1 VLRNRPLVHRHAH
14 ASRAT
19 RGVPTP
25 LERLATLKAQ
35 TTDTLRSHAP
45 VWRAPSMDSSW
56 HGRIELGNRLPINL
70 RNFLNEQLGWS
81 IRVEPSTIIAL
92 DSRPGDA
99 LMRDLARAIR
109 RFSSLRSRESWSE
122 CVTTLS
128 RLEAEFFRSPAA
140 ERCPVILCLRCS
152 CIGAGPLDEHGGP
165 NCMPV
170 NLDSA
175 FVGRSSKSP
184 DGITSNGI
192 IDAVENFRISR
203 EAASQ
208 PHYDLDCFFCNG
220 QLVFTWRPLPPARL
234 A

>member
-1 VLRNRPLVHRHAH
+1 V
-14 ASRAT
+14 
-19 RGVPTP
+19 
-25 LERLATLKAQ
+25 
-35 TTDTLRSHAP
+35 
-45 VWRAPSMDSSW
+45 DSSW

-81 IRVEPSTIIAL
+81 IRVEPNTIIAL
-92 DSRPGDA
+92 DSRPGDI

-122 CVTTLS
+122 CVIAVS

-140 ERCPVILCLRCS
+140 ERCPVILCLRCA

-165 NCMPV
+165 NCIPV

-175 FVGRSSKSP
+175 FVRNAPKSHESA
-184 DGITSNGI
+184 GIEPNAI
-192 IDAVENFRISR
+192 IDAIENFRMAR
-203 EAASQ
+203 EAALQ
-208 PHYDLDCFFCNG
+208 PHYDLDCFLCNG
-220 QLVFTWRPLPPARL
+220 QLVFTWRPLQPGPL